1 MASNREILEAQ
12 RYNRKRLITAFT
24 SGTPGGRELEHRSP
38 MRPLIVG
45 ATLTG
50 VLLLVAAVMS
60 RFSPVLPAGWE
71 SNTLLVVKGTG
82 ARYFSIDGVLRPISN
97 ITSARLLS
105 QPGQFHM
112 AEVNADTIAGIPRGS
127 EIGIP
132 EAPDLL
138 PPQDALESTV
148 WAACN
153 TSRGGN
159 HTWVG
164 AQPPGFAPAE
174 TGIVTNGKRTW
185 LISGGKRYPVADQRV
200 LFALGLETAAQHPV
214 EATWLNLFPEGS
226 PLAPFTIP
234 QAGEPAGGGSDP
246 LKDFV
251 IGGVLEVGEGT
262 ETRRYLVTGA
272 GQLTPLSEVAYRVY
286 RLGKGI
292 AAAEPL
298 PADFASVSSAEVTQ
312 SRRLPSDWPARPGKA
327 VNAKHRVCAQL
338 VATDAGPAVAL
349 GSVPVPA
356 NASANQPSEKPGVS
370 VKGGS
375 GALVR
380 ASSGGSVGAT
390 SIVTDLGV
398 AFGIGGEHDATL
410 AQLGYQHDAVH
421 VVPAAWMSLVPAGV
435 ELSSDAAW
443 ATVRGQ

>member
-24 SGTPGGRELEHRSP
+24 SGTPGGREMEHRSP
-38 MRPLIVG
+38 MKPIVVG
-45 ATLTG
+45 AALTG

-60 RFSPVLPAGWE
+60 RFSPVLPSGWE

-82 ARYFSIDGVLRPISN
+82 ARYFTIDGVLRPISN

-105 QPGQFHM
+105 EPGQFHM
-112 AEVNADTIAGIPRGS
+112 AEVNADTITGIPRGS

-138 PPQDALESTV
+138 PPQEALESSAWVSCST
-148 WAACN
+148 AA
-153 TSRGGN
+153 GGS

-164 AQPPGFAPAE
+164 ARPPELRSAE
-174 TGIVTNGKRTW
+174 TGVVTNNKRTW
-185 LISGGKRYPVADQRV
+185 LISGGKRYPVADRRV

-214 EATWLNLFPEGS
+214 EAAWLNLYPEGS
-226 PLAPFTIP
+226 PLAPFSVP

-251 IGGVLEVGEGT
+251 IGGVLEVDKDSEV
-262 ETRRYLVTGA
+262 RRYLVTGA
-272 GQLTPLSEVAYRVY
+272 GQLAPLPEVAYRIY
-286 RLGKGI
+286 RLGEGI
-292 AAAEPL
+292 AAAEPKAAQL
-298 PADFASVSSAEVTQ
+298 ASVSSARIAQ
-312 SRRLPSDWPARPGKA
+312 SRRVPADWPSRPGRA
-327 VNAKHRVCAQL
+327 VSADQRICAQL
-338 VATDAGPAVAL
+338 VSPDEGSNPAL
-349 GSVPVPA
+349 GSIPVNP
-356 NASANQPSEKPGVS
+356 SADEPTQAPGVS

-380 ASSGGSVGAT
+380 ASSGGSLGAT

-398 AFGIGGEHDATL
+398 AFGVGGEHDSTL
-410 AQLGYQHDAVH
+410 AQLGYQRDSVH
-421 VVPAAWMSLVPAGV
+421 VIPAAWMSLIPAGV
-435 ELSSDAAW
+435 ELSSAAAW